1 MLSVKSAF
9 VRGMEADVQCPGGPA
24 GNLKMT
30 MPTAFSVSILAFG
43 FITFPGGYSEQPG
56 LQQKVQ
62 NQITWGADYLLKTV
76 RPQGAGYSIVYQ
88 VSTTQ
93 LKHTERSIL
102 SGLLMN
108 LPGKA
113 PERCGRVV

>member
-1 MLSVKSAF
+1 
-9 VRGMEADVQCPGGPA
+9 MEGDFGCPGGPA

-43 FITFPGGYSEQPG
+43 FISFPGGYSEQPG
-56 LQQKVQ
+56 LQQNVR

-76 RPQGAGYSIVYQ
+76 RTQGAGFSIVYQ
-88 VSTTQ
+88 VSCTQ
-93 LKHTERSIL
+93 IKHTERSIL
-102 SGLLMN
+102 SRYLMN